1 MGQRPII
8 KDGVVVNVIE
18 LDEETA
24 VVTAEQHQQMQSVED
39 DNYAQAVEAWEE
51 IIKVNN
57 GGALGR
63 VPTQV
68 DGGERPER
76 PKLTRAKRW
85 VVPDGHEVGPEGGNI
100 GETWDGQAFTKAP
113 AVVEPE

>member
-18 LDEETA
+18 LDEETE

-51 IIKVNN
+51 IIKVDNE
-57 GGALGR
+57 
-63 VPTQV
+63 
-68 DGGERPER
+68 GERPER

-100 GETWDGQAFTKAP
+100 GEAWDGQAFAKAP
-113 AVVEPE
+113 AVSEPE

>member
-39 DNYAQAVEAWEE
+39 DTFAQAVEDWEKE
-51 IIKVNN
+51 GKEEKE
-57 GGALGR
+57 
-63 VPTQV
+63 
-68 DGGERPER
+68 DKERPER

-85 VVPDGHEVGPEGGNI
+85 VVPDGHNIGPEGGNI
-100 GETWDGQAFTKAP
+100 GEAWDGQTFTKPP
-113 AVVEPE
+113 A